1 MPKGG
6 CVMPNSDVS
15 INAFEAIRQAFGV
28 LTMGTNFVR
37 LLGGLW
43 VTVWIALVS
52 VALSI
57 VLGILFGMLMTVK
70 NRAVKIICKIYLE
83 IMRIMPQMVLLF
95 IAYYG
100 LTRMFNISLSGE
112 AASILVFTLW
122 GTAEM
127 GDLVRGS
134 LESVP
139 KHQYESGRAIG
150 FTERQIFLYIIIP
163 QTVRSLIPLSMNL
176 ITRMIK
182 TTSLVVF
189 VGVIEVVKIG
199 QQIIEANR
207 LTVPTASI
215 AVYFVIFMMYFFVCW
230 ILNLGARKI
239 EKNMK

>member
-1 MPKGG
+1 MLS
-6 CVMPNSDVS
+6 SDVINS
-15 INAFEAIRQAFGV
+15 ISTAFSVFA
-28 LTMGTNFVR
+28 MGNNFVR

-43 VTVWIALVS
+43 VTIWIALVS
-52 VALSI
+52 VAFSI
-57 VLGILFGMLMTVK
+57 VLGFGFGILMTFK
-70 NRAVKIICKIYLE
+70 NRAVKIICRIYLE

-95 IAYYG
+95 VMYYR
-100 LTRMFNISLSGE
+100 LTRSMGISLSGE

-139 KHQYESGRAIG
+139 KHQYESGKAVG
-150 FTERQIFLYIIIP
+150 LTDRQIFMYIIIP
-163 QTVRSLIPLSMNL
+163 QTLQSLIPLSMNL

-199 QQIIEANR
+199 QQIVESNR
-207 LTVPTASI
+207 LTIPTASI

-230 ILNLGARKI
+230 LLSLAARYI
-239 EKNMK
+239 EKRQKR

>member
-1 MPKGG
+1 MHS
-6 CVMPNSDVS
+6 SDT
-15 INAFEAIRQAFGV
+15 INAIAQAFGV
-28 LTMGTNFVR
+28 LKMGTNFQR

-52 VALSI
+52 VAFSL
-57 VLGILFGMLMTVK
+57 VFGFLLGILMTSK
-70 NRAVKIICKIYLE
+70 NRIIRTVCKVYLE
-83 IMRIMPQMVLLF
+83 IMRIIPQLVLLF
-95 IAYYG
+95 VAYYG

-122 GTAEM
+122 GSAEM
-127 GDLVRGS
+127 GDLVRGA

-150 FTERQIFLYIIIP
+150 LTERQIFFYIIIP

-207 LTVPTASI
+207 LKNPYASI
-215 AVYFVIFMMYFFVCW
+215 AIYFVIFMMYFFVCW
-230 ILNLGARKI
+230 ILSLAASYI
-239 EKNMK
+239 EKRQKQ

>member
-1 MPKGG
+1 MHS
-6 CVMPNSDVS
+6 SDIIDS
-15 INAFEAIRQAFGV
+15 IKQSFSVI
-28 LTMGTNFVR
+28 TMGTNLQR
-37 LLGGLW
+37 LFGGLW

-52 VALSI
+52 VAFSMILGF
-57 VLGILFGMLMTVK
+57 LFGILMTRK
-70 NRAVKIICKIYLE
+70 NKIVRAICKIYLE
-83 IMRIMPQMVLLF
+83 FMRIMPQMVLLF

-100 LTRMFNISLSGE
+100 LTRTFNISLSGE

-134 LESVP
+134 LESVAN
-139 KHQYESGRAIG
+139 HQYESGRAIG
-150 FTERQIFLYIIIP
+150 FTERQIFFYIIIP
-163 QTVRSLIPLSMNL
+163 QTLRSLVPLSMNL

-207 LTVPTASI
+207 IKIPTASI
-215 AVYFVIFMMYFFVCW
+215 AVYFIIFMMYFFVCW
-230 ILNLGARKI
+230 ILSLLAKVI
-239 EKNMK
+239 ENKQKK

>member
-1 MPKGG
+1 MPS
-6 CVMPNSDVS
+6 SDV
-15 INAFEAIRQAFGV
+15 NMMEAIRQAFGV

-52 VALSI
+52 VAFSI
-57 VLGILFGMLMTVK
+57 VLGFLFGMLMTVK
-70 NRAVKIICKIYLE
+70 NKVVRAVCRIYLE
-83 IMRIMPQMVLLF
+83 FMRIMPQMVLLF
-95 IAYYG
+95 LAYYG

-112 AASILVFTLW
+112 SASILVFTLW

-127 GDLVRGS
+127 GDLVRGA

-150 FTERQIFLYIIIP
+150 LTERQIFLYIIIP
-163 QTVRSLIPLSMNL
+163 QTLRPLLPLSMNL

-230 ILNLGARKI
+230 ILSLAAKAV
-239 EKNMK
+239 EKRQKK

>member
-1 MPKGG
+1 MHS
-6 CVMPNSDVS
+6 SDT
-15 INAFEAIRQAFGV
+15 INAIAQAFGV
-28 LTMGTNFVR
+28 LKMGTNFQR

-52 VALSI
+52 VAFSL
-57 VLGILFGMLMTVK
+57 VFGFLLGILMTSK
-70 NRAVKIICKIYLE
+70 NRIIRAVCKVYLE
-83 IMRIMPQMVLLF
+83 IMRIIPQLVLLF
-95 IAYYG
+95 VAYYG

-122 GTAEM
+122 GSAEM
-127 GDLVRGS
+127 GDLVRGA

-150 FTERQIFLYIIIP
+150 LTERQIFFYIIIP
-163 QTVRSLIPLSMNL
+163 QTLRSLIPLSMNL

-207 LTVPTASI
+207 LSNPYASI
-215 AVYFVIFMMYFFVCW
+215 AIYFVIFMMYFFVCW
-230 ILNLGARKI
+230 ILSLAASYI
-239 EKNMK
+239 EKRQKQ

>member
-1 MPKGG
+1 MLS
-6 CVMPNSDVS
+6 SDVS
-15 INAFEAIRQAFGV
+15 MMDAIRQAFCV

-52 VALSI
+52 VAFSI
-57 VLGILFGMLMTVK
+57 VLGFLFGMLMTVK
-70 NRAVKIICKIYLE
+70 NRVVQTVCRIYLE
-83 IMRIMPQMVLLF
+83 FMRIMPQMVLLF
-95 IAYYG
+95 LAYYG

-127 GDLVRGS
+127 GDLVRGA

-150 FTERQIFLYIIIP
+150 LTERQIFFYIIIP
-163 QTVRSLIPLSMNL
+163 QTLRPLLPLSMNL

-230 ILNLGARKI
+230 FLSLAARAV
-239 EKNMK
+239 EKRQKK

>member
-1 MPKGG
+1 MHS
-6 CVMPNSDVS
+6 SDT
-15 INAFEAIRQAFGV
+15 INAITQAFRV
-28 LTMGTNFVR
+28 LKMGTNFQR

-52 VALSI
+52 VAFSL
-57 VLGILFGMLMTVK
+57 VLGFLFGIVMTSK
-70 NRAVKIICKIYLE
+70 NKIIRAFCKVYLE
-83 IMRIMPQMVLLF
+83 IMRIIPQLVLLF
-95 IAYYG
+95 VAYYG

-150 FTERQIFLYIIIP
+150 LTERQIFFYIIIP

-207 LTVPTASI
+207 LKNPYASI
-215 AVYFVIFMMYFFVCW
+215 AIYFVIFMMYFFVCW
-230 ILNLGARKI
+230 ILSLAASYI
-239 EKNMK
+239 EKRQKR

>member
-1 MPKGG
+1 MHS
-6 CVMPNSDVS
+6 SDT
-15 INAFEAIRQAFGV
+15 INAIAQAFGV
-28 LTMGTNFVR
+28 LKMGTNFQR

-43 VTVWIALVS
+43 GTVWIALVS
-52 VALSI
+52 VAFSL
-57 VLGILFGMLMTVK
+57 VFGFLLGILMTSK
-70 NRAVKIICKIYLE
+70 NRIIRTVCKVYLE
-83 IMRIMPQMVLLF
+83 IMRIIPQLVLLF
-95 IAYYG
+95 VAYYG

-122 GTAEM
+122 GSAEM
-127 GDLVRGS
+127 GDLVRGA

-150 FTERQIFLYIIIP
+150 LTERQIFFYIIIP
-163 QTVRSLIPLSMNL
+163 QTLRSLIPLSMNL

-207 LTVPTASI
+207 LSNPYASI
-215 AVYFVIFMMYFFVCW
+215 AIYFVIFMMYFFVCW
-230 ILNLGARKI
+230 ILSLAESYI
-239 EKNMK
+239 EKRQKQ

>member
-1 MPKGG
+1 MLS
-6 CVMPNSDVS
+6 SDVINS
-15 INAFEAIRQAFGV
+15 ISTAFSVFA
-28 LTMGTNFVR
+28 MGNNFVR

-43 VTVWIALVS
+43 VTIWIALVS
-52 VALSI
+52 EAFSI
-57 VLGILFGMLMTVK
+57 VLGFGFGILMTFK
-70 NRAVKIICKIYLE
+70 NRAVKIICRIYLE

-95 IAYYG
+95 VMYYG
-100 LTRMFNISLSGE
+100 LTRSMGISLSGE

-127 GDLVRGS
+127 GDLVRSS

-139 KHQYESGRAIG
+139 KHQYESGKAVG
-150 FTERQIFLYIIIP
+150 LTDRQIFMYIIIP
-163 QTVRSLIPLSMNL
+163 QTLQSLIPLSMNL

-199 QQIIEANR
+199 QQIVESNR
-207 LTVPTASI
+207 LTIPTASI

-230 ILNLGARKI
+230 LLSLAARYI
-239 EKNMK
+239 EKRQKR

>member
-1 MPKGG
+1 MHS
-6 CVMPNSDVS
+6 SDT
-15 INAFEAIRQAFGV
+15 INAIAQAFGV
-28 LTMGTNFVR
+28 LKMGTNFQR

-52 VALSI
+52 VAFSL
-57 VLGILFGMLMTVK
+57 VFGFLLGILMTSK
-70 NRAVKIICKIYLE
+70 NRIIRAVCKVYLE
-83 IMRIMPQMVLLF
+83 IMRIIPQLVLLF
-95 IAYYG
+95 VAYYG

-122 GTAEM
+122 GSAEM
-127 GDLVRGS
+127 GDLVRGA

-150 FTERQIFLYIIIP
+150 LTERQIFFYIIIP
-163 QTVRSLIPLSMNL
+163 QTLRSLIPLSMNL

-207 LTVPTASI
+207 LLNPYASI
-215 AVYFVIFMMYFFVCW
+215 AIYFVIFMMYFFVCW
-230 ILNLGARKI
+230 ILSLAASYI
-239 EKNMK
+239 EKRQKQ

>member
-1 MPKGG
+1 MH
-6 CVMPNSDVS
+6 SS
-15 INAFEAIRQAFGV
+15 ETINAIIDAFSV
-28 LTMGTNFVR
+28 LTMGTNFLR

-52 VALSI
+52 VAFSI
-57 VLGILFGMLMTVK
+57 ILGFLFGMLMTRK
-70 NRAVKIICKIYLE
+70 NKIIRAICKVYLE

-95 IAYYG
+95 VAYYG
-100 LTRMFNISLSGE
+100 LTRMFSISLSGE

-139 KHQYESGRAIG
+139 QHQYDSGRAIG
-150 FTERQIFLYIIIP
+150 LTERQVFFYIIIP
-163 QTVRSLIPLSMNL
+163 QTLRSLIPLSMNL

-199 QQIIEANR
+199 QQIIEGNR
-207 LTVPTASI
+207 LTKPTASI
-215 AVYFVIFMMYFFVCW
+215 AVYFVIFMMYFLVCW
-230 ILNLGARKI
+230 VLSLAARAI
-239 EKNMK
+239 ERRQKQ

>member
-1 MPKGG
+1 MLS
-6 CVMPNSDVS
+6 SDVINS
-15 INAFEAIRQAFGV
+15 ISTAFSVFA
-28 LTMGTNFVR
+28 MGNNFVR

-43 VTVWIALVS
+43 VTIWIALVS
-52 VALSI
+52 VAFSI
-57 VLGILFGMLMTVK
+57 VLAFAFGILMTFK
-70 NRAVKIICKIYLE
+70 NRAVKIICRIYLE

-95 IAYYG
+95 VMYYG
-100 LTRMFNISLSGE
+100 LTRSMGISLSGE

-127 GDLVRGS
+127 GDLVRSS

-139 KHQYESGRAIG
+139 IHQYESGKAVG
-150 FTERQIFLYIIIP
+150 LTDRQIFMYIIIP
-163 QTVRSLIPLSMNL
+163 QTLQSLIPLSMNL

-199 QQIIEANR
+199 QQIVESNR
-207 LTVPTASI
+207 LTIPTASI

-230 ILNLGARKI
+230 LLSLAARYI
-239 EKNMK
+239 EKRQKR

>member
-1 MPKGG
+1 MHS
-6 CVMPNSDVS
+6 SDIIDS
-15 INAFEAIRQAFGV
+15 IKQSFSVI
-28 LTMGTNFVR
+28 TMGTNLQR
-37 LLGGLW
+37 LFGGLW

-52 VALSI
+52 VAFSMILGF
-57 VLGILFGMLMTVK
+57 LFGILMTRK
-70 NRAVKIICKIYLE
+70 NKIVRAICKIYLE
-83 IMRIMPQMVLLF
+83 FMRIMPQMVLLF

-100 LTRMFNISLSGE
+100 LTRTFNISLSGE
-112 AASILVFTLW
+112 TASILVFTLW

-139 KHQYESGRAIG
+139 EHQYESGRAIG
-150 FTERQIFLYIIIP
+150 LTERQIFFYIIIP
-163 QTVRSLIPLSMNL
+163 QTLRSLIPLSMNL

-207 LTVPTASI
+207 IKIPTASI

-230 ILNLGARKI
+230 ILSLLAKVI
-239 EKNMK
+239 ENKQKK

>member
-1 MPKGG
+1 
-6 CVMPNSDVS
+6 MPNSDV
-15 INAFEAIRQAFGV
+15 NMMQAISQAFSV
-28 LTMGTNFVR
+28 LTMGTNTLR

-52 VALSI
+52 VAFSI
-57 VLGILFGMLMTVK
+57 ILGFFFGILMTVK
-70 NRAVKIICKIYLE
+70 NRAVKIICRIYLE
-83 IMRIMPQMVLLF
+83 FMRIMPQMVLLF
-95 IAYYG
+95 LAYYG

-127 GDLVRGS
+127 GDLVRGA

-139 KHQYESGRAIG
+139 MHQYESGRAIG
-150 FTERQIFLYIIIP
+150 LTERQIFFYIIFP
-163 QTVRSLIPLSMNL
+163 QTLRSLIPLSMNL

-207 LTVPTASI
+207 LTIPTASI

-230 ILNLGARKI
+230 ILSLAARAV
-239 EKNMK
+239 EKAQKR

>member
-1 MPKGG
+1 MPS
-6 CVMPNSDVS
+6 SDVS
-15 INAFEAIRQAFGV
+15 MIDAIRQAFGV
-28 LTMGTNFVR
+28 LTMGTNSLR

-52 VALSI
+52 VAFSI
-57 VLGILFGMLMTVK
+57 VLGFLFGMLMTVK
-70 NRAVKIICKIYLE
+70 NRVVQTVCRIYLE
-83 IMRIMPQMVLLF
+83 FMRIMPQMVLLF
-95 IAYYG
+95 LAYYG

-127 GDLVRGS
+127 GDLVRGA

-150 FTERQIFLYIIIP
+150 LTERQIFFYIIIP
-163 QTVRSLIPLSMNL
+163 QTLRPLLPLSMNL

-230 ILNLGARKI
+230 ILSLAARAV
-239 EKNMK
+239 EKRQKK

>member
-1 MPKGG
+1 MLS
-6 CVMPNSDVS
+6 SDVINS
-15 INAFEAIRQAFGV
+15 ISTAFSVFA
-28 LTMGTNFVR
+28 MGNNFVR

-43 VTVWIALVS
+43 VTIWIALVS
-52 VALSI
+52 VAFSI
-57 VLGILFGMLMTVK
+57 VLGFGFGILMTFK
-70 NRAVKIICKIYLE
+70 NRAVKIICRIYLE

-95 IAYYG
+95 VMYYG
-100 LTRMFNISLSGE
+100 LTRSMGISLSGE

-127 GDLVRGS
+127 GDLVRSS

-139 KHQYESGRAIG
+139 KHQYESGKAVG
-150 FTERQIFLYIIIP
+150 LTDRQIFMYIIIP
-163 QTVRSLIPLSMNL
+163 QTLQSLIPLSMNL

-199 QQIIEANR
+199 QQIVESNR
-207 LTVPTASI
+207 LTIPTASI

-230 ILNLGARKI
+230 LLSLAARYI
-239 EKNMK
+239 EKRQKR

>member
-1 MPKGG
+1 MHS
-6 CVMPNSDVS
+6 SDT
-15 INAFEAIRQAFGV
+15 INAIAQAFGV
-28 LTMGTNFVR
+28 LKMGTNFQR

-52 VALSI
+52 VAFSL
-57 VLGILFGMLMTVK
+57 VLGFLFGIVMTSK
-70 NRAVKIICKIYLE
+70 NKIIRAFCKVYLE
-83 IMRIMPQMVLLF
+83 IMRIIPQLVLLF
-95 IAYYG
+95 VAYYG

-150 FTERQIFLYIIIP
+150 LTERQIFFYIIIP

-207 LTVPTASI
+207 LKNPYASI
-215 AVYFVIFMMYFFVCW
+215 AIYFVIFMMYFFVCW
-230 ILNLGARKI
+230 ILSLAASSI
-239 EKNMK
+239 EKRQKR

>member
-1 MPKGG
+1 MHS
-6 CVMPNSDVS
+6 SDT
-15 INAFEAIRQAFGV
+15 INAIAQAFGV
-28 LTMGTNFVR
+28 LKMGTNFQR

-52 VALSI
+52 VAFSL
-57 VLGILFGMLMTVK
+57 VFGFLLGILMTSK
-70 NRAVKIICKIYLE
+70 NRIIRTVCKVYLE
-83 IMRIMPQMVLLF
+83 IMRIIPQLVLLF
-95 IAYYG
+95 VAYYG

-122 GTAEM
+122 GSAEM
-127 GDLVRGS
+127 GDLVRGA

-150 FTERQIFLYIIIP
+150 LTERQIFFYIIIP
-163 QTVRSLIPLSMNL
+163 QTLRSLIPLSMNL

-207 LTVPTASI
+207 LKNPYASI
-215 AVYFVIFMMYFFVCW
+215 AIYFVIFMMYFFVCW
-230 ILNLGARKI
+230 ILSLAASYI
-239 EKNMK
+239 EKRQKR

>member
-1 MPKGG
+1 MLS
-6 CVMPNSDVS
+6 SDVINS
-15 INAFEAIRQAFGV
+15 ISTAFSVFA
-28 LTMGTNFVR
+28 MGNNFVR

-43 VTVWIALVS
+43 VTIWIALVS
-52 VALSI
+52 VAFSI
-57 VLGILFGMLMTVK
+57 VLGFGFGILMTFK
-70 NRAVKIICKIYLE
+70 NRAVKIICRIYLE

-95 IAYYG
+95 VMYYG
-100 LTRMFNISLSGE
+100 LTRSMGISLSGE

-127 GDLVRGS
+127 GDLVRSS

-139 KHQYESGRAIG
+139 KHQYESGKAVG
-150 FTERQIFLYIIIP
+150 LTDRQIFMYIIIP
-163 QTVRSLIPLSMNL
+163 QTLQSLIPLSMNL

-199 QQIIEANR
+199 QQIVESNR
-207 LTVPTASI
+207 LTIPTASI

-230 ILNLGARKI
+230 FLSLAARYI
-239 EKNMK
+239 EKRQKR

>member
-1 MPKGG
+1 MHS
-6 CVMPNSDVS
+6 SDT
-15 INAFEAIRQAFGV
+15 INAIAQAFGV
-28 LTMGTNFVR
+28 LKMGTNFQR

-52 VALSI
+52 VAFSL
-57 VLGILFGMLMTVK
+57 VLGFLFGIVMTSK
-70 NRAVKIICKIYLE
+70 NKIIRAFCKVYLE
-83 IMRIMPQMVLLF
+83 IMRIIPQLVLLF
-95 IAYYG
+95 VAYYG

-150 FTERQIFLYIIIP
+150 LTERQIFFYIIIP

-207 LTVPTASI
+207 LKNPYASI
-215 AVYFVIFMMYFFVCW
+215 AIYFVIFMMYFFVCW
-230 ILNLGARKI
+230 ILSLAASYI
-239 EKNMK
+239 EKRQKQ

>member
-1 MPKGG
+1 MH
-6 CVMPNSDVS
+6 SS
-15 INAFEAIRQAFGV
+15 ETLNAISQAFSV
-28 LTMGTNFVR
+28 LGMGTNMLR

-52 VALSI
+52 VALSMI
-57 VLGILFGMLMTVK
+57 FGFGFGVVMTRKNKILK
-70 NRAVKIICKIYLE
+70 AVCKIYLE

-95 IAYYG
+95 VAYYG

-127 GDLVRGS
+127 GDLVRGA

-150 FTERQIFLYIIIP
+150 LTEKQIFTFIIIP
-163 QTVRSLIPLSMNL
+163 QTFRSLIPLSMNL

-207 LTVPTASI
+207 LTIPTA
-215 AVYFVIFMMYFFVCW
+215 
-230 ILNLGARKI
+230 
-239 EKNMK
+239 

>member
-1 MPKGG
+1 MH
-6 CVMPNSDVS
+6 SS
-15 INAFEAIRQAFGV
+15 ETINAISQAFSV
-28 LTMGTNFVR
+28 LTMGTNFQR

-52 VALSI
+52 VFFSI
-57 VLGILFGMLMTVK
+57 VLGFLFGMLMTVK
-70 NRAVKIICKIYLE
+70 NKAVKIICKIYLE
-83 IMRIMPQMVLLF
+83 IMRIMPQLVLLF
-95 IAYYG
+95 VAYYG

-127 GDLVRGS
+127 GDLVRGA

-139 KHQYESGRAIG
+139 IHQYESGRAIG
-150 FTERQIFLYIIIP
+150 LTEKQIFTYIIIP
-163 QTVRSLIPLSMNL
+163 QTLRSLIPLSMNL

-207 LTVPTASI
+207 LTIPTASI

-230 ILNLGARKI
+230 ILSMIARYI
-239 EKNMK
+239 EKKQKG

>member
-1 MPKGG
+1 MHS
-6 CVMPNSDVS
+6 SDT
-15 INAFEAIRQAFGV
+15 INAIAQAFGV
-28 LTMGTNFVR
+28 LKMGTNFQR

-52 VALSI
+52 VAFSL
-57 VLGILFGMLMTVK
+57 VLGFLLGILMTSK
-70 NRAVKIICKIYLE
+70 NRIIRAVCKVYLE
-83 IMRIMPQMVLLF
+83 VMRIIPQLVLLF
-95 IAYYG
+95 VAYYG

-122 GTAEM
+122 GSAEM
-127 GDLVRGS
+127 GDLVRGA

-150 FTERQIFLYIIIP
+150 LTERQIFFYIIIP
-163 QTVRSLIPLSMNL
+163 QTLRSLIPLSMNL

-207 LTVPTASI
+207 LSNPYASI
-215 AVYFVIFMMYFFVCW
+215 AIYFVIFMMYFFVCW
-230 ILNLGARKI
+230 ILSLAASYI
-239 EKNMK
+239 EKRQKQ

>member
-1 MPKGG
+1 MDSSEMLNALSTAFSVLFKGK
-6 CVMPNSDVS
+6 
-15 INAFEAIRQAFGV
+15 
-28 LTMGTNFVR
+28 NFVR
-37 LLGGLW
+37 LLGGLG
-43 VTVWIALVS
+43 VTIWIAAVS
-52 VALSI
+52 VALSL
-57 VLGILFGMLMTVK
+57 VLGFLFGIVMNIK
-70 NRAVKIICKIYLE
+70 NRAVKTICGIYLE
-83 IMRIMPQMVLLF
+83 FMRIMPQMVLLF
-95 IAYYG
+95 LAYYG

-127 GDLVRGS
+127 GDLVRGA

-150 FTERQIFLYIIIP
+150 LTERQIFFYIIIP
-163 QTVRSLIPLSMNL
+163 QTLRPLLPLSMNL

-230 ILNLGARKI
+230 ILSLAARAV
-239 EKNMK
+239 EKRQRK